1 MPPEHAANLVANS
14 GNTANGVGNV
24 YHCTGHFERIY
35 RNCLDCLWWPLND
48 FTGSIDFCWFS
59 VVAYSNRLKLYMSIL
74 SLSPRETSLH
84 AWVHV
89 VPYLVDA
96 FQVRFHWQITH
107 KKWVADLGSPDSKV
121 RGANM
126 GPIWVLSAPDGPL
139 VGPMSF
145 AIWGSFSQSVITQ
158 IGQSCHIIPVLLI
171 GQLLWTKISTS
182 WKRTFQHLC
191 HKYFQRCTCKICQS
205 CFLSGYIL
213 ITSIFCGMWPSPG
226 NTSTNL

>member
-1 MPPEHAANLVANS
+1 M
-14 GNTANGVGNV
+14 
-24 YHCTGHFERIY
+24 
-35 RNCLDCLWWPLND
+35 
-48 FTGSIDFCWFS
+48 
-59 VVAYSNRLKLYMSIL
+59 AYSTRLKVYMSIL
-74 SLSPRETSLH
+74 SLSPRETSLQ
-84 AWVHV
+84 AWVHM

-126 GPIWVLSAPDGPL
+126 GPH

-145 AIWGSFSQSVITQ
+145 AIWGSFSQSVISQ

-171 GQLLWTKISTS
+171 GQLLWTKILTS
-182 WKRTFQHLC
+182 WKITFQHLC
-191 HKYFQRCTCKICQS
+191 HKYFQGCTCRICQS

-213 ITSIFCGMWPSPG
+213 ITSISSGMWPSPG